1 MKKVIS
7 LILMLCCILSLVA
20 CGNTDVEPTDTT
32 SSQEQTDNNSS
43 NVEPT
48 EKPSQSDEKLGA
60 FSKSATLAETVMVDE
75 GGVKITATG
84 LSYNNYAVE
93 LELTIE
99 NNSGKDLSFVSGSM
113 GYSCNSVNGYM
124 VADGYLNCD
133 VASGKKANDAISFS
147 YDALMLYGINEISDI
162 EIGFDMSDDDYNHTY
177 SGPRQVKTSAFDSHN
192 YSKNYY
198 QDTIKS
204 RAAMNTFTYDIT
216 YFSQDNLYNKSG
228 IKLLSSGLMV
238 NRDGDMALLLE
249 LENTTSE
256 IVYVS
261 TSDIALNGLI
271 VTSSTW
277 SSDAINSGKRCI
289 VDVDISSLLDSEYW
303 EIYGIKT
310 IGSIS
315 LSLTQRNS
323 DGNNLTE
330 AVPVNIVVPNTKLE
344 FDASGTEVYNA
355 NGLRIVSKTVLEDS
369 SEYSADMY
377 VLLLAENNSGKTLSI
392 DDVYDSLSVNG
403 FMTDYSYYSKE
414 LRNGESAVLEI
425 KLWESSLEDNKISSV
440 SDVKEVELGFEIKE
454 GRNTID
460 TPVIKISFE

>member
-1 MKKVIS
+1 MI
-7 LILMLCCILSLVA
+7 LCCVISLVA
-20 CGNTDVEPTDTT
+20 CGNTDVEPGGTT
-32 SSQEQTDNNSS
+32 SA
-43 NVEPT
+43 
-48 EKPSQSDEKLGA
+48 PSQSDNGNSGVKPSESPKQNDEKLGT
-60 FSKSATLAETVMVDE
+60 FSKSAALAETIMVDE
-75 GGVKITATG
+75 SGVKITATR

-99 NNSGKDLSFVSGSM
+99 NNSGKDLSFISGSM

-133 VASGKKANDAISFS
+133 VANGKKANDAISFS
-147 YDALMLYGINEISDI
+147 YDALMLYGISEIADI
-162 EIGFDMSDDDYNHTY
+162 EIGFDISDDDYNHTY
-177 SGPRQVKTSAFDSHN
+177 TGPRQVKTSVFGSYD
-192 YSKNYY
+192 YSKEFY
-198 QDTIKS
+198 QETITS

-216 YFSQDNLYNKSG
+216 YFSQDNLYNENG
-228 IKLLSSGLMV
+228 VKLLSSGLMV
-238 NRDGDMALLLE
+238 NRDGDTALLME
-249 LENTTSE
+249 LENTTNE

-277 SSDAINSGKRCI
+277 SSDAINPGKRCI
-289 VDVDISSLLDSEYW
+289 VDVDISSVLDSEYW

-310 IGSIS
+310 IDSVS

-323 DGNNLTE
+323 DGNNITE
-330 AVPVNIVVPNTKLE
+330 AVPVNIIVPNTKSE

-377 VLLLAENNSGKTLSI
+377 VLLLAENSSGKKLSI

-414 LRNGESAVLEI
+414 LRNL
-425 KLWESSLEDNKISSV
+425 
-440 SDVKEVELGFEIKE
+440 
-454 GRNTID
+454 
-460 TPVIKISFE
+460 